1 MISVQFQSKPL
12 NITLIQVYGKTIN
25 AKEAEVEWFYEDTQ
39 DLSRTNTPKRCPF
52 HHRGLECKSR
62 KLRGTWSN
70 RQIWLWSTK
79 WSRSKANRILPRECT
94 GRSKHP
100 LHTRDNS
107 THGHHQIVNNK
118 IRLIILF
125 AVKDGEALRCQQKQ
139 DQGLTLT
146 QIMNSLLQISD
157 LNWRK

>member
-1 MISVQFQSKPL
+1 MITFVSVFIL
-12 NITLIQVYGKTIN
+12 NFACFIILWYIEVKTAMIN
-25 AKEAEVEWFYEDTQ
+25 RAYQNVM
-39 DLSRTNTPKRCPF
+39 
-52 HHRGLECKSR
+52 
-62 KLRGTWSN
+62 
-70 RQIWLWSTK
+70 
-79 WSRSKANRILPRECT
+79 
-94 GRSKHP
+94 
-100 LHTRDNS
+100 HTRDNS

-157 LNWRK
+157 LN